1 MFLFESLKKLSS
13 SSRTED
19 VISCMQK
26 SLSIV
31 RDSVVL
37 IDEGGMILFLNK
49 NAEELLHCEQ
59 RSVLGKSFWSLYT
72 INDDKTQRPIKNLL
86 TNIHAP
92 VSGDYV
98 LASSDYELFA
108 NILISPINFAEGD
121 SSNKIYSLV
130 INDISEKRM
139 LESKVSFLENY
150 DAVTSLTNRHS
161 MELTVKY
168 ALSDAKK
175 HSATHVF
182 CYISLDKLKYVTD
195 TVGHEAGDALIRKVG
210 IILKRFV
217 KTKRNVL
224 SRVGY
229 DDFGI
234 LFREQEPAP
243 ALAVVKK
250 IRRQIELMDFT
261 WQGHIFKITAS
272 IGFLLVHKKS
282 GSSPSQIISDADIA
296 SRIAREKGGN
306 RIFIFLPTDPDVMAR
321 KSDISWVAR
330 IRSAIKENKFQLF
343 AQPIHPVAADKRA
356 LPFYHYET
364 LIRLFEEGKQIP
376 PNEFL
381 PSAEQQGLMV
391 EIDQW
396 VVREALRNMA
406 MIKQKQPLPIF
417 SINLSGQSINE
428 AQFLNFVMQE
438 IKKSGVNPKMICF
451 EITETVAVNNISLAM
466 TFIEHL
472 KELGC
477 SFSLDDFG
485 TGVSSY
491 GYLRELPVDYLK
503 IDGIFVKNLES
514 DRISQEMIRSI
525 NQVGHVMG
533 LKVIAEYAEND
544 EIIRIL
550 HEIGVDYGQGYGIS
564 HPLPIASVIETH
576 Q

>member
-1 MFLFESLKKLSS
+1 LSLFKSFKSWS
-13 SSRTED
+13 ASFRAED
-19 VISCMQK
+19 VVLCMQK

-31 RDSVVL
+31 RDAVIL
-37 IDEGGMILFLNK
+37 LDEKGTILFLNK
-49 NAEELLHCEQ
+49 NAEELLRCEQ
-59 RSVLGKSFWSLYT
+59 RSVLGKRFFSLFT
-72 INDDKTQRPIKNLL
+72 VNDDKTRRPVRNLL
-86 TNIHAP
+86 ENIHSPISA
-92 VSGDYV
+92 DYV
-98 LASSDYELFA
+98 LVGSEHELFT
-108 NILISPINFAEGD
+108 NILISPTCFID
-121 SSNKIYSLV
+121 SGAGNSYALV

-150 DAVTSLTNRHS
+150 DAVTSLTNRHA
-161 MELTVKY
+161 MELTLKH
-168 ALSDAKK
+168 ALADAKK

-182 CYISLDKLKYVTD
+182 CYISLDKIKNVTD
-195 TVGHEAGDALIRKVG
+195 AAGHAAGDALIKKVA
-210 IILKRFV
+210 IILKRFI

-229 DDFGI
+229 DDFAI
-234 LFREQEPAP
+234 LFREQDPGP
-243 ALAVVKK
+243 ALAVVKE
-250 IRRQIELMDFT
+250 IRRQIEFLDFV
-261 WQGHIFKITAS
+261 WQGHKFKVTAS

-282 GSSPSQIISDADIA
+282 GSSPSHVVSDADIA
-296 SRIAREKGGN
+296 SRIARDKGGN
-306 RIFIFLPTDPDVMAR
+306 RIFIFLPTDEDVKAR

-330 IRSAIKENKFQLF
+330 IRSAIKNNKFQLF
-343 AQPIHPVAADKRA
+343 AQPIHPLSTDKGA
-356 LPFYHYET
+356 MPFYHYET
-364 LIRLFEEGKQIP
+364 LIRLFENGVQIP

-381 PSAEQQGLMV
+381 PSAEQQDLMI

-396 VVREALRNMA
+396 VVKEALKHLA
-406 MIKQKQPLPIF
+406 MIKQTKPLPIF
-417 SINLSGQSINE
+417 SINLSGQSVNE
-428 AQFLNFVMQE
+428 TQFLSFVLRE
-438 IKKSGVNPKMICF
+438 IKASGVNPEMICF
-451 EITETVAVNNISLAM
+451 EITETVAVNNINLAM
-466 TFIEHL
+466 NFIEHL
-472 KELGC
+472 KALGC

-533 LKVIAEYAEND
+533 LKVIAEYVEND

-564 HPLPIASVIETH
+564 RPMPIASVIETH